1 MPATGGRGRIRMQ
14 FIFVNG
20 LRVESTIGVYPEE
33 RSGAQTLLVDVEAG
47 IRDQRAFASDR
58 LADTIDYAAVAAM
71 IRREALDRS
80 FLLLE
85 RLAQHLCDRIQRDF
99 GASWVR
105 IRITKPEIVPAAE
118 GVGVVLEVGER
129 R

>member
-1 MPATGGRGRIRMQ
+1 MQ